1 MYGICLTFLSV
12 SDDLRIKKPELYLF
26 VFLHFGMPKFAFP
39 KCVKNVQNTMHH
51 ILCNDPFVTGYKTK
65 TTYFSI
71 SFNKSFLDLSMIPF
85 FGSTL
90 IATHLKYNTRSKN
103 HISDKIG
110 QELVTGYFT
119 SFLFKFSNTQ
129 LECVGNQY

>member
-1 MYGICLTFLSV
+1 MYGICLNFLSV
-12 SDDLRIKKPELYLF
+12 SDDLRIKKPQLYLF

-39 KCVKNVQNTMHH
+39 KRVKNVQNTMHH

-90 IATHLKYNTRSKN
+90 IATHLKYNKSSKN
-103 HISDKIG
+103 YISDKNRLG
-110 QELVTGYFT
+110 A
-119 SFLFKFSNTQ
+119 SDRLFYLIFI
-129 LECVGNQY
+129 